1 MTDER
6 PQMGGRYRLEERIAV
21 GGMGEVWRAE
31 DSVLHRTV
39 AVKVL
44 KPEFAGDAAFR
55 QRFLSE
61 ARHAAVLD
69 HPGVAQVYDFGDSV
83 DDAGGEHRPFL
94 VMELVRGAPL
104 SDLIGHGRTLSAAE
118 AARVVALAADALQ
131 AAHDHGIVHRDVKP
145 GNLLVT
151 DSGAVKITDF
161 GIAKAA
167 GAVPVTA
174 TGMVVG
180 TPHYLS
186 PEQASGRDVT
196 AASDIYSLGVVLHEA
211 LSGSRPFDHDSP
223 VATALAHVRDEP
235 PALSEDVPSGLRR
248 IVDRAMAKDPAAR
261 YASAAEMAHEL
272 RYGPGPTAAAPAAV
286 PATSVLAADAP
297 GTSVLPP
304 PDTAP
309 TAPPAPA
316 GRPWWRRPGPVLA
329 AVAIVLLLAGGIALA
344 FALQPDDTS
353 DTATP
358 DATTEP
364 TPDQTTPEPT
374 TEPTQEETTAEPTTE
389 ATTEATTEPAGV
401 EVVADDYVGRE
412 WKDVETQLKSL
423 GLDPEKADLDDETVQ
438 SSSELSAI
446 VDSIEPGTV
455 DEAVLSVSPTGTLEP
470 ESTVT
475 VGVYKLPDESDE
487 KPGQGEDNGG
497 GSNNPPDNPP
507 EDPPG
512 NGQGTSEGNSQGEG
526 NGQGRAST

>member
-104 SDLIGHGRTLSAAE
+104 SDLIGHGRTLPAAE

-131 AAHDHGIVHRDVKP
+131 AAHDRGIVHRDVKP
-145 GNLLVT
+145 GNLMVT
-151 DSGAVKITDF
+151 DGGAVKITDF

-261 YASAAEMAHEL
+261 YASAAEMANEL
-272 RYGPGPTAAAPAAV
+272 RYGPGPTGAAPVAA
-286 PATSVLAADAP
+286 PATSVLAADTP
-297 GTSVLPP
+297 GTSVLS
-304 PDTAP
+304 P
-309 TAPPAPA
+309 TATTPTDAPAPA
-316 GRPWWRRPGPVLA
+316 RRPWWRRPGPVLA
-329 AVAIVLLLAGGIALA
+329 AVAAVLLLAGGIALA
-344 FALQPDDTS
+344 LALQPDDTS
-353 DTATP
+353 DPAAT
-358 DATTEP
+358 DTTTEP
-364 TPDQTTPEPT
+364 TREQTTPEPT
-374 TEPTQEETTAEPTTE
+374 TDPTPEETTTEATTE
-389 ATTEATTEPAGV
+389 TTTEATTEPAGV
-401 EVVADDYVGRE
+401 DVVADDYVGRE

-438 SSSELSAI
+438 SSPELSAI

-487 KPGQGEDNGG
+487 KPGQGE
-497 GSNNPPDNPP
+497 SNPSGN
-507 EDPPG
+507 PPG
-512 NGQGTSEGNSQGEG
+512 NGQGTTEGNGNDNDNG
-526 NGQGRAST
+526 NGQGRASA